1 MGLFYVVL
9 LAAGVSVDALATGAA
24 YGLKSIR
31 VPLLSLIIIGAI
43 TGLFTVGAMI
53 SAQFFSEVIN
63 SSLVAWIGAIL
74 LCMLGFWN
82 IIIEYLAR
90 VTNKNDKQSEKLTHS
105 FGEMIIDVMAQ
116 PEMADS
122 DKSNS
127 ISCIEAISLGIA
139 LGMDNMI
146 ATFAACML
154 GNLPAYTPLVM
165 AGVQMILITLGIQ
178 MATCYIPYNVKN
190 GIPYIPGVVL
200 IIIGLTRLV

>member
-1 MGLFYVVL
+1 MGLFYVIL
-9 LAAGVSVDALATGAA
+9 LATGVSIDALAAGAA
-24 YGLKSIR
+24 YGFKNIR
-31 VPLLSLIIIGAI
+31 LPLLSIIIIGTI

-63 SSLVAWIGAIL
+63 SSLVAWLGAIL
-74 LCMLGFWN
+74 LFALGFWS

-90 VTNKNDKQSEKLTHS
+90 VTNRNEKQSETLAHS

-122 DKSNS
+122 DKSKS

-154 GNLPAYTPLVM
+154 GNLPVYTPLIM
-165 AGVQMILITLGIQ
+165 AGAQMMLITLGIQ
-178 MATCYIPYNVKN
+178 VATCCIPQNIKN
-190 GIPYIPGVVL
+190 GIPYVPGVVL
-200 IIIGLTRLV
+200 IIIGLIRLV

>member
-1 MGLFYVVL
+1 MGLFYVILLATGVSIDA
-9 LAAGVSVDALATGAA
+9 LAAGTA
-24 YGLKSIR
+24 YGLKNIR
-31 VPLLSLIIIGAI
+31 VPLLSLLVIGAI
-43 TGLFTVGAMI
+43 TGLCTVGAMI
-53 SAQFFSEVIN
+53 SAQSFSAVIN
-63 SSLVAWIGAIL
+63 SSLVAWLGAVL
-74 LCMLGFWN
+74 LFILGFWS

-90 VTNKNDKQSEKLTHS
+90 VTNQNDKQAEKLTHS
-105 FGEMIIDVMAQ
+105 LGEMIVDVMAQ
-116 PEMADS
+116 PELADS

-154 GNLPAYTPLVM
+154 GNLPVYTPLIM
-165 AGVQMILITLGIQ
+165 AGVQMMLITLGIQ
-178 MATCYIPYNVKN
+178 VATCCIPNHIKS